1 MYKNIIIAII
11 LMLLTSGL
19 ATAETGSTWFGK
31 KDEGWFFY
39 KTKPRP
45 PKKAPKENP
54 PEPVPAVQ
62 PPAPTKPA
70 HIRVREHGELLLG
83 NAMVN
88 PTEDNV
94 KKYME
99 YQKEMY
105 DAAERF
111 SRVWERVLAQSPD
124 LQANEY
130 YSEDVHGTIQKD
142 INNLAQNTGIF
153 FFFRSDCP
161 YCHKQAGPVME
172 LQRKYGYKVI
182 AVSIDGGAIPQME
195 HLTVLDN
202 GISTRLNIQSVPAIY
217 LASPGTDK
225 IDPISQGG
233 YLSLLDI
240 ERRLYYYV
248 QLQTQYASGLMRD
261 LPDPVSYAPAE

>member
-1 MYKNIIIAII
+1 MDKNIIITFI
-11 LMLLTSGL
+11 LVLLITVPAS
-19 ATAETGSTWFGK
+19 AENGNNWFEK
-31 KDEGWFFY
+31 KNEGWFFY
-39 KTKPRP
+39 KTKPKP
-45 PKKAPKENP
+45 PKKAPKE
-54 PEPVPAVQ
+54 EISVPAPVQ
-62 PPAPTKPA
+62 PPTPVKPD
-70 HIRVREHGELLLG
+70 HVRIREHGELLLG

-88 PTEDNV
+88 PTEGNV

-99 YQKEMY
+99 YQKEMM

-130 YSEDVHGTIQKD
+130 YSEDVQGTIQREIDK
-142 INNLAQNTGIF
+142 LARNTGIF
-153 FFFRSDCP
+153 FFFSSDCP
-161 YCHKQAGPVME
+161 HCHKQVGPIME
-172 LQRKYGYKVI
+172 LQRKYGYKII
-182 AVSIDGGAIPQME
+182 AVSMDGGVIPQVE
-195 HLTVLDN
+195 HITVPDN
-202 GISTRLNIQSVPAIY
+202 GISARLNIQSVPAIY
-217 LASPGTDK
+217 LATPSTDK

-261 LPDPVSYAPAE
+261 LPDTAAYRPAE

>member
-1 MYKNIIIAII
+1 MCNNIIIAII
-11 LMLLTSGL
+11 IMLLTSGL
-19 ATAETGSTWFGK
+19 ATAETGNTWFQK

-39 KTKPRP
+39 KTKPKP
-45 PKKAPKENP
+45 PQKAPKENP
-54 PEPVPAVQ
+54 PEPVPAYQ
-62 PPAPTKPA
+62 PPTPAKPA

-88 PTEDNV
+88 PTENNV

-130 YSEDVHGTIQKD
+130 YSEDVHSAIQKE
-142 INNLAQNTGIF
+142 IGILAENTGIF

-161 YCHKQAGPVME
+161 HCHKQVGPIME
-172 LQRKYGYKVI
+172 LQRKYGYKII
-182 AVSIDGGAIPQME
+182 AVSMDGGVLPQVEPM
-195 HLTVLDN
+195 TVLDN

-248 QLQTQYASGLMRD
+248 KLQTQYASGLMLD
-261 LPDPVSYAPAE
+261 LPDTVTHTPAE